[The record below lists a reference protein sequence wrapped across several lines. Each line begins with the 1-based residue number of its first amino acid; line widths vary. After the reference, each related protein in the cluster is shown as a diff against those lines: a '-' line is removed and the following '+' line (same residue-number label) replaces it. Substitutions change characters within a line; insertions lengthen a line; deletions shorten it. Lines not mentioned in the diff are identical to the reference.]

1 MGTLSLIFG
10 VITLLIGL
18 PLTVLLITQK
28 DPYWPMFYAGL
39 VLFGIGIFLIKKY
52 DKDKKKSQSVLYDKS
67 NESSAINILK
77 ERYAKGEISKEVF
90 EKMKKNLEN
99 S

>member
-18 PLTVLLITQK
+18 PLAVLVITQK
-28 DPYWPMFYAGL
+28 DPFWPMFYAGL

-67 NESSAINILK
+67 NESSAIDILK
-77 ERYAKGEISKEVF
+77 ERYAKDEITKEEF
-90 EKMKKNLEN
+90 QNMKNDLEN

>member
-18 PLTVLLITQK
+18 PLAVLVITQK

-39 VLFGIGIFLIKKY
+39 VLFGIGIILIIKY
-52 DKDKKKSQSVLYDKS
+52 DIDKKKSQSVLYDKS
-67 NESSAINILK
+67 NESSAIDILK

>member
-10 VITLLIGL
+10 VISLLIGL
-18 PLTVLLITQK
+18 PLVALVITQK
-28 DPYWPMFYAGL
+28 NPFWPMFYAGL

-67 NESSAINILK
+67 DESSAIDILK
-77 ERYAKGEISKEVF
+77 ERYAKGEISKEEF
-90 EKMKKNLEN
+90 EKMKKDLEN

>member
-18 PLTVLLITQK
+18 PLAVIAITRESFLAG
-28 DPYWPMFYAGL
+28 MFYTGL
-39 VLFGIGIFLIKKY
+39 ALIGIGIFLIKKY

-67 NESSAINILK
+67 NESSAIDILK
-77 ERYAKGEISKEVF
+77 ERYAKGEISKEAF